1 MKKVLS
7 LLVVFMMLSLVACS
21 SAPDEY
27 VVSES
32 ETQEEVIFEEE
43 MEQLEETQEV
53 AEPVVEAPAPVE
65 ASSST
70 QATQINYVGNANSY
84 KFHEVDCSSVDQM
97 NESNKVFM
105 ETREEAIDRG
115 FEPCQRCNP

>member
-1 MKKVLS
+1 MKKVMS

-27 VVSES
+27 VVSEP
-32 ETQEEVIFEEE
+32 ETQEQPLFEEE
-43 MEQLEETQEV
+43 QIEEVEEV
-53 AEPVVEAPAPVE
+53 SEPVGEV
-65 ASSST
+65 SY
-70 QATQINYVGNANSY
+70 IGNANSY
-84 KFHEVDCSSVDQM
+84 KFHSLDCSSVDQM

-115 FEPCQRCNP
+115 FEPCKRCNP

>member
-1 MKKVLS
+1 MKKLMS

-27 VVSES
+27 VVSEP

-43 MEQLEETQEV
+43 MEELEEV
-53 AEPVVEAPAPVE
+53 AEPVEETPAPVE

-84 KFHEVDCSSVDQM
+84 KFHEADCSSVDQM

-105 ETREEAIDRG
+105 GTREEAIDRG
-115 FEPCQRCNP
+115 FEPCKRCNP